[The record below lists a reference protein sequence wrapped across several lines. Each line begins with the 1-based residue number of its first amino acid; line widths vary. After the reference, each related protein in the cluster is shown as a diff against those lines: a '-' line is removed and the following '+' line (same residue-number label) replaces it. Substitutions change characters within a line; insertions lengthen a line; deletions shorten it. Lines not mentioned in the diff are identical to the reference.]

1 MWLLRPD
8 AHTPIEFIFSSSS
21 ALHRRIAESG
31 LTHAY
36 VPPWFATNAH
46 VQLLMFCFLPQA
58 TEHAYDRELVRMD
71 DGGQV
76 ALDWIPSTLPSSAP
90 IVLVLHTLAGCSQDM
105 REFCRAATASGYRA
119 VVFNKRGHGN
129 TKLTTPKL
137 QAFGCTQD
145 MHTVIAHIQTTF
157 PGVVI
162 VGVGYSAGAGL
173 LSSYLG
179 ETGASSKLAAG
190 VLVSPGYNHY
200 TVHAS
205 STSPRDFHNR
215 GGLHPIYNYMMAKS
229 LQRLL
234 APHHEILAEHIDLSA
249 ATSATCMADFD
260 RAVYIKLHQFDSLA
274 KYWEKSDPMRDV
286 AKIAVPTLF
295 LSAKD
300 DPVCP
305 TRLIDVT
312 IVDRNPHLMLA
323 FTSHGSHCGFFEHK
337 NGRLQSW
344 APAAALAY
352 IDNVVGRVE

>member
-190 VLVSPGYNHY
+190 VLVSPG
-200 TVHAS
+200 TAS
-205 STSPRDFHNR
+205 STHA
-215 GGLHPIYNYMMAKS
+215 GIW
-229 LQRLL
+229 
-234 APHHEILAEHIDLSA
+234 
-249 ATSATCMADFD
+249 TSRVRVQPLYCSRELD
-260 RAVYIKLHQFDSLA
+260 
-274 KYWEKSDPMRDV
+274 E
-286 AKIAVPTLF
+286 
-295 LSAKD
+295 
-300 DPVCP
+300 P
-305 TRLIDVT
+305 TRFSQPGRV
-312 IVDRNPHLMLA
+312 
-323 FTSHGSHCGFFEHK
+323 TSH
-337 NGRLQSW
+337 LQLHDGQV
-344 APAAALAY
+344 PAAPPGAASR
-352 IDNVVGRVE
+352 DPGGAH